1 MIPTNFDAMLSLV
14 QNSGYFIILLLMIL
28 EGPLVTI
35 AASVAASLGIF
46 NLGVIFLLSL
56 LGDLL
61 GDLIHYTIGR
71 FGRKM
76 LIERYEKKNW
86 MKMDKIKILEDKLS
100 NHFGKA
106 MFLIKFTPVLTTPGL
121 LLAGALK
128 ISAVKFAIYS
138 LIITLPRTIFF
149 TFVGFYFGLAVTA
162 FLGYFRLG
170 QYIVPV
176 VIVVVVIIY
185 FGYKIIAEK
194 LDKKYKAI

>member
-14 QNSGYFIILLLMIL
+14 QNSGYFIILLLMII

-35 AASVAASLGIF
+35 AASVAASLGVF
-46 NLGVIFLLSL
+46 NLGLIFLLSL
-56 LGDLL
+56 LGDLI
-61 GDLIHYTIGR
+61 GDLVHYTIGR

-76 LIERYEKKNW
+76 FIERYEKKNW
-86 MKMDKIKILEDKLS
+86 MKIDKIKRLENKLS

-128 ISAVKFAIYS
+128 ISAVKFAICS
-138 LIITLPRTIFF
+138 LIITIPRTLFF
-149 TFVGFYFGLAVTA
+149 TFVGFYFGLAISV
-162 FLGYFRLG
+162 FLEYFRLG

-176 VIVVVVIIY
+176 VIILIAVIY